1 MPTVGETLTLA
12 DLERDPDGILARL
25 RREEPVSWI
34 PSMKMWLVTRWADV
48 EYVDNHPELFSAR
61 TEPSFLARALGRNML
76 TLDPPESTR
85 ARTAMLPSFQPRG
98 VSGRFAAGELAE
110 LADSFI
116 DAIADRGEADLM
128 ADYAAPL
135 ASASLARVLGIDAEG
150 WEKVWD
156 WCRGLCTDLANFEDD
171 PELRAVGDAARD
183 DLGEVLNRYLDEID
197 DHSGDCALADFV
209 GARPEGGPLTREEI
223 INNVRLMIS
232 GGINE
237 PVDGIGLLAMTVM
250 ADPELRSRL
259 TGNPALWRRATEEA
273 LRLYTPVGTI
283 TRQASVDTV
292 LAGSAVAKGDLVS
305 GVLRSANLDE
315 ARWSDP
321 TRFDIDR
328 REGGHAA
335 FALGDHRCLGE
346 WLGRQEVR
354 VGTQRLFERLE
365 GLRLAPGE
373 VPVLTGFEFRGP
385 TSLRVVWD
393 RVRYP

>member
-1 MPTVGETLTLA
+1 MTTLGETLALA
-12 DLERDPDGILARL
+12 DLERDPETILARL
-25 RREEPVSWI
+25 RAEEPVSWI
-34 PSMKMWLVTRWADV
+34 PSMNMWLVTRWDDV
-48 EYVDNHPELFSAR
+48 EFVDNHPELFSAR
-61 TEPSFLARALGRNML
+61 TDPSFLARALGRNML

-98 VSGRFAAGELAE
+98 VSGRFAAGELPA
-110 LADSFI
+110 LADTFI

-135 ASASLARVLGIDAEG
+135 ASASLARVLGIDREG
-150 WEKVWD
+150 WEKVWE

-171 PELRAVGDAARD
+171 PELKAVGDRARE
-183 DLGEVLNRYLDEID
+183 DLGAVLDRYLDRID
-197 DHSGDCALADFV
+197 PDSDDCALADFV
-209 GARPEGGPLTREEI
+209 RARPEGGPLTRDEI

-237 PVDGIGLLAMTVM
+237 PVDGIGLLAMTVIG
-250 ADPELRSRL
+250 DPELRTRL
-259 TGNPALWRRATEEA
+259 AGNPSLWRRATEEA

-283 TRQASVDTV
+283 TRQACGDIV
-292 LAGSAVAKGDLVS
+292 LGGSSIHAGDLVS

-315 ARWSDP
+315 SHWTDP

-365 GLRLAPGE
+365 GLRLAPDAD
-373 VPVLTGFEFRGP
+373 PVLTGFEFRGP

-393 RVRYP
+393 SVVGP

>member
-1 MPTVGETLTLA
+1 MPALGENLTLA
-12 DLERDPDGILARL
+12 DLERDPDTILARL

-34 PSMKMWLVTRWADV
+34 PSMRMWLVTRWEDV
-48 EYVDNHPELFSAR
+48 QFVDSHPELFSAR

-76 TLDPPESTR
+76 TLDPPEATR
-85 ARTAMLPSFQPRG
+85 ARSAMLPSFQPRG
-98 VSGRFAAGELAE
+98 VSGRFAAQELAA
-110 LADSFI
+110 LADHFI
-116 DAIADRGEADLM
+116 DRIAGQGEADIM

-150 WEKVWD
+150 WERVWE
-156 WCRGLCTDLANFEDD
+156 WCQGLCSDLANFEDD
-171 PELRAVGDAARD
+171 PRLREVGDQARE
-183 DLGEVLNRYLDEID
+183 DLGRVLDRYLDRIEAEG
-197 DHSGDCALADFV
+197 GDTALADFV
-209 GARPEGGPLTREEI
+209 MARPHGGPLNRDEI

-250 ADPELRSRL
+250 ADGELRSRL
-259 TGNPALWRRATEEA
+259 RAEPSLWRRATEEA

-283 TRQASVDTV
+283 TRQATRATE
-292 LAGSAVAKGDLVS
+292 LAGASIAEGDLVS

-315 ARWSDP
+315 SRWTEP

-354 VGTQRLFERLE
+354 VGTQRLFDRLE
-365 GLRLAPGE
+365 GLRPAPGPE
-373 VPVLTGFEFRGP
+373 PVLTGFEFRGP

-393 RVRYP
+393 GVREP